1 MQQETAVP
9 EWTGDAPVNY
19 EDIRDGFVLAMS
31 ANDEIDADQIE
42 TVVGTVDEAVVNNER
57 ELEWGDDA

>member
-1 MQQETAVP
+1 MQQATAVP
-9 EWTGDAPVNY
+9 EWEGDAPVNY
-19 EDIRDGFVLAMS
+19 EDIRRSFVLAMS

-57 ELEWGDDA
+57 ELEWESDA

>member
-9 EWTGDAPVNY
+9 EWEGDAPVNY
-19 EDIRDGFVLAMS
+19 EDIRDAFVLAMS